1 MLSAAGRVSLWSEG
15 RSLSGDDELLAV
27 ADEDATLSGADA
39 DGPSAEVVQM
49 FGAVDVRRRT
59 LDGCGRL
66 GIAA

>member
-1 MLSAAGRVSLWSEG
+1 MSAAGRIAPWREG
-15 RSLSGDDELLAV
+15 CNLSGDDELLAV
-27 ADEDATLSGADA
+27 ADEDATLSGADG

-49 FGAVDVRRRT
+49 FGAVDVRRGT